1 MRYKKG
7 DNVIVISGNEKG
19 KTGAIERTLPNRKK
33 IIISGINI
41 VKKHVKPSSTGK
53 HSGIIEKPM
62 PIDASNILIICGN
75 CRKNVKV
82 KYMIKQKEKRRICA
96 KCNEAI

>member
-7 DNVIVISGNEKG
+7 DNIIVISGNEKG
-19 KTGAIERTLPNRKK
+19 KTGTIERTFPNGNK
-33 IIISGINI
+33 IIVGGINI
-41 VKKHVKPSSTGK
+41 VKKHIKPSNSGK
-53 HSGIIEKPM
+53 KSGIVEKLM

-82 KYMIKQKEKRRICA
+82 KYIIKEKEKRRICA
-96 KCNEAI
+96 KCKETI